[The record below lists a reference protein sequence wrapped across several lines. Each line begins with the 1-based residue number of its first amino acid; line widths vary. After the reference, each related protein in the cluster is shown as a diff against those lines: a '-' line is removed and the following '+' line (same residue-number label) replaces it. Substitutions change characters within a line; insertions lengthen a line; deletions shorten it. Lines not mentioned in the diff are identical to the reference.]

1 MGCRRFGFRVFGFRV
16 SGGVLVELGGDL
28 RPKPKPLNLN
38 PSGVLVEL
46 GGDLRLGF
54 RFQERKGRRYVPNA
68 RRRLLLLGLGFRIER
83 LGFRKQTCN

>member
-1 MGCRRFGFRVFGFRV
+1 MRRVTMGCRRFGFRVFGFRV
-16 SGGVLVELGGDL
+16 SG
-28 RPKPKPLNLN
+28 
-38 PSGVLVEL
+38 GVLVEL